1 MTPETIKSQPSLTVT
16 SQEYQHTE
24 RKINGLAQVETH
36 NLTGTSGGSR
46 CNEKLA
52 KETKLS
58 KESKQSSEDCLP
70 SNAYNQSFL
79 SSIERNQIRISRF
92 ILTIIYL
99 FNLYPTSLTTHFK
112 KYIHLQYGFQL
123 NGHVVYDI
131 GTDDAYYVLNWI
143 VTLTFLRSFCM
154 QWVFSPF
161 ASKVFD
167 IHSSK
172 AKIRFAEQ
180 SWTFVYCTC
189 SFVFGVCLYVNSP
202 YYLNL
207 DKIYADWPHDCLSA
221 AVKRYYL
228 IQMSFWFQQVFV
240 LNIEQRRKDHYQMFS
255 HHIITCLLII
265 GSYHYYFTSIGHLI
279 LMIMDS
285 VDILLAAAKMLKY
298 SGFSTACDYMFI
310 LFLVSWIIL
319 RHGVYNVLFYHTW
332 TKLGISMKDTECLV
346 NPNAKRCWTQN
357 IINIFLGLLGG
368 LQILTLIWMY
378 LILKV
383 AYKVI
388 SGTGAEDVR
397 SDDEDTDVEDEEE
410 NSTEAQD
417 FKVEIVKDC
426 DEVNNYAPT
435 QNSSTSSSSEDD
447 EKLLYSDDREN

>member
-1 MTPETIKSQPSLTVT
+1 
-16 SQEYQHTE
+16 
-24 RKINGLAQVETH
+24 
-36 NLTGTSGGSR
+36 
-46 CNEKLA
+46 
-52 KETKLS
+52 
-58 KESKQSSEDCLP
+58 
-70 SNAYNQSFL
+70 
-79 SSIERNQIRISRF
+79 
-92 ILTIIYL
+92 
-99 FNLYPTSLTTHFK
+99 
-112 KYIHLQYGFQL
+112 
-123 NGHVVYDI
+123 
-131 GTDDAYYVLNWI
+131 
-143 VTLTFLRSFCM
+143 
-154 QWVFSPF
+154 
-161 ASKVFD
+161 
-167 IHSSK
+167 
-172 AKIRFAEQ
+172 
-180 SWTFVYCTC
+180 
-189 SFVFGVCLYVNSP
+189 
-202 YYLNL
+202 
-207 DKIYADWPHDCLSA
+207 
-221 AVKRYYL
+221 
-228 IQMSFWFQQVFV
+228 MSFWFQQVFV

-388 SGTGAEDVR
+388 LGTGAEDVR

-417 FKVEIVKDC
+417 FKAEIVKDC